1 MCHRWFA
8 NFDWVSIILFAC
20 QNKKY
25 IPSAEFSHHISLPN
39 SVSQDALLEYRM
51 EAPYI
56 PEAKDPDQQS
66 SDMDGDVEGFAS
78 DFL

>member
-1 MCHRWFA
+1 
-8 NFDWVSIILFAC
+8 
-20 QNKKY
+20 
-25 IPSAEFSHHISLPN
+25 
-39 SVSQDALLEYRM
+39 M

-56 PEAKDPDQQS
+56 PEAKDPDQAS

>member
-1 MCHRWFA
+1 MKSTSCPTF
-8 NFDWVSIILFAC
+8 SSYLLC
-20 QNKKY
+20 QN
-25 IPSAEFSHHISLPN
+25 F
-39 SVSQDALLEYRM
+39 VSQDALLEYRM

-56 PEAKDPDQQS
+56 PEAKDPDQQN

>member
-1 MCHRWFA
+1 MLENEKYTPFKLFSTYFLCH
-8 NFDWVSIILFAC
+8 NF
-20 QNKKY
+20 
-25 IPSAEFSHHISLPN
+25 
-39 SVSQDALLEYRM
+39 VSQDALLEYRM

-56 PEAKDPDQQS
+56 PEAKDPDQQN

>member
-8 NFDWVSIILFAC
+8 DFDWVSSYLMEMKSILSS
-20 QNKKY
+20 
-25 IPSAEFSHHISLPN
+25 PTFSSYLLCHN
-39 SVSQDALLEYRM
+39 FVQDALLEYRM

-56 PEAKDPDQQS
+56 PEAKDPDQQN

>member
-1 MCHRWFA
+1 MFLTK
-8 NFDWVSIILFAC
+8 S
-20 QNKKY
+20 
-25 IPSAEFSHHISLPN
+25 ISLE
-39 SVSQDALLEYRM
+39 QDALLEYRM

-56 PEAKDPDQQS
+56 PEEKDPDEIGS

>member
-1 MCHRWFA
+1 MCF
-8 NFDWVSIILFAC
+8 
-20 QNKKY
+20 
-25 IPSAEFSHHISLPN
+25 LPN
-39 SVSQDALLEYRM
+39 LFHLEQDALLEYRM

-56 PEAKDPDQQS
+56 PEEKDPDEIGS